1 MAANEFYLMT
11 YDGSKWRFKLSF
23 KHERQKV
30 SQNFYPEKNTNKNR
44 HYGIATGVVL
54 NRYKES
60 CNKNNKY
67 LFSSSKTLA
76 HFLLHNQLMI

>member
-23 KHERQKV
+23 KQV